1 MIDTVPTDD
10 GLDSV
15 IGEGHGDLY
24 RGRVLGSH
32 LLADRLHIR
41 RGIVTS
47 IDAARTRKTSTT
59 TLPISITYNLKMS
72 EKKINQSHQKI
83 KVKKSSL
90 FFIIIHDEK

>member
-24 RGRVLGSH
+24 RGGVLGSH
-32 LLADRLHIR
+32 LLTDSLHIG

-47 IDAARTRKTSTT
+47 IDAARTRKTGTT
-59 TLPISITYNLKMS
+59 TLPISITYNLKCW
-72 EKKINQSHQKI
+72 EKK
-83 KVKKSSL
+83 
-90 FFIIIHDEK
+90 